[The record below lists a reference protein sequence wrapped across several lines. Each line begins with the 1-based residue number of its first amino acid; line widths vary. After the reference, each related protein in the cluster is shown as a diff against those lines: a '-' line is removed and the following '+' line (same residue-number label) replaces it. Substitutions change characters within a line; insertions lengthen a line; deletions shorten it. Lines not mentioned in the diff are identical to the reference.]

1 MPAVFVPHGASRDSV
16 CKGTLN
22 MKEELLKKIDE
33 IVAGEKLAM
42 DSYFFC
48 GSGSSLPDDELIRA
62 GEAYLTAEKNGIPDL
77 EAKVKLI
84 ERLEAAANKG
94 QEVLKARV
102 LIDAEDT
109 KTVVIKE
116 ILANKDLL

>member
-1 MPAVFVPHGASRDSV
+1 MPAVFVPHSASRDSV

-102 LIDAEDT
+102 LIDAEDP

>member
-1 MPAVFVPHGASRDSV
+1 
-16 CKGTLN
+16 

-62 GEAYLTAEKNGIPDL
+62 GEAYLAAEKNGIPDL

-94 QEVLKARV
+94 QEVLKVRV
-102 LIDAEDT
+102 LRDAEDP
-109 KTVVIKE
+109 KAVVIKE

>member
-1 MPAVFVPHGASRDSV
+1 
-16 CKGTLN
+16 

-48 GSGSSLPDDELIRA
+48 GSGSSMPDAELISA
-62 GEAYLTAEKNGIPDL
+62 GEAYLTAEKNGITDTN
-77 EAKVKLI
+77 AKVKLI

-94 QEVLKARV
+94 QEVLKVRV
-102 LIDAEDT
+102 LIDAEDP

>member
-1 MPAVFVPHGASRDSV
+1 MSAVFIPQGTSRDSV
-16 CKGTLN
+16 CEGTN

-33 IVAGEKLAM
+33 IIAGERLAM

-62 GEAYLTAEKNGIPDL
+62 GEAYLTAEKNGIPDPD
-77 EAKVKLI
+77 AKDRLI

-102 LIDAEDT
+102 LIDAEDP
-109 KTVVIKE
+109 KTVVIRE